1 MKEVL
6 VFFITGF
13 MDSGKTSLINETIYG
28 SEFKNTPEKK
38 LIICCEDG
46 EEEYDEDNSDL
57 DIRSDTILISTI
69 TKANFTTK
77 PFDIKNS

>member
-28 SEFKNTPEKK
+28 SEFKKRNMMKK
-38 LIICCEDG
+38 
-46 EEEYDEDNSDL
+46 S
-57 DIRSDTILISTI
+57 
-69 TKANFTTK
+69 
-77 PFDIKNS
+77 